1 MSNMRVVLLSC
12 CAPCSAGAI
21 KQLADGAINGVDD
34 FIVLFYNPNIF
45 PESEYTKRMHEQI
58 RAYILAGYQFN
69 PANWEQGFID
79 QYGVFMTREEAL
91 KVATEAGQ
99 INVRR
104 WKTSPAHLLFSEDL
118 Y

>member
-1 MSNMRVVLLSC
+1 MSNHIGEVQRVVV
-12 CAPCSAGAI
+12 CAANRYSDNVEDCVSHYDKRLANIIILGARHF
-21 KQLADGAINGVDD
+21 D
-34 FIVLFYNPNIF
+34 
-45 PESEYTKRMHEQI
+45 ERMHEQI

-104 WKTSPAHLLFSEDL
+104 WKTNPIHLLFSEDL